1 MEDRN
6 NINKFRKKKKQRRF
20 MLNFAVVLL
29 IGLVIILIA
38 TNWSSI
44 ISPFK
49 DAALEVGTGGF
60 PVDLPGS
67 TGYELEAMGD
77 NFCLLTDTYLYTY
90 NSDGANIAG
99 IQHGFQNPAMS
110 VNQKRALVYDRNGKS
125 FKFYSRSEQIYSNTL
140 GDSIVFAEVGSS
152 DRSAVVTTSTR
163 YANYLYVFNSE
174 GKQIFRWASP
184 ENKIM
189 QVCFSDDDNSI
200 FVSVIGERGGDLRL
214 SILRFD
220 LDNSEDMIWQT
231 DIGSDITFSLEYC
244 RDGLYVVSGGG
255 NMLLDKNSGEI
266 TAQSHFT
273 KTVSGIPDSD
283 GMRAVV
289 FHDTATNLQVVTV
302 YNDAL
307 EAGESLPPEKMTSF
321 MISGGKLYVMSGNF
335 LYVYNSALEQT
346 AEYELDDVYSDFKV
360 IGSSAYLLGY
370 NTVQKLA
377 L

>member
-6 NINKFRKKKKQRRF
+6 NINKFRKKKRQRRF

-38 TNWSSI
+38 TNWTSI

-49 DAALEVGTGGF
+49 DAALEVGAGGF
-60 PVDLPGS
+60 PVELPGS
-67 TGYELEAMGD
+67 TKYELGAMGE
-77 NFCLLTDTYLYTY
+77 NFCLLTDTYLYTF

-110 VNQKRALVYDRNGKS
+110 VNSKRALVYDKNGKN
-125 FKFYSRSEQIYSNTL
+125 FKFYSRFEELYSNTL
-140 GDSIVFAEVGSS
+140 DDSIVFAVTGSS

-184 ENKIM
+184 ESKVM

-214 SILRFD
+214 SVLRFD
-220 LDNSEDMIWQT
+220 LDNSENTIWQT

-244 RDGLYVVSGGG
+244 RDGVYAVTSGGSC
-255 NMLLDKNSGEI
+255 LLDKNSGEI
-266 TAQSHFT
+266 TNQAHFI
-273 KTVSGIPDSD
+273 KSVSGIPSCD

-289 FHDTATNLQVVTV
+289 FHDTASNAQVVTV
-302 YNDAL
+302 FGDDM
-307 EAGESLPPEKMTSF
+307 EESGSLPPEKLTAF
-321 MISGGKLYVMSGNF
+321 EVCGGRLYTMSGNI
-335 LYVYNSALEQT
+335 LCSYDSSLEKIK
-346 AEYELDDVYSDFKV
+346 EYELDDIYSDFRI
-360 IGSSAYLLGY
+360 IGSDAYLLGY